1 MASNSSVL
9 IDKSLLSK
17 LDQSLH
23 KIESL
28 FALISGLAV
37 FSLMMLAVISVT
49 GRHSIN
55 QPLPGYVDWIEQA
68 MPLIAFMGIAYTQR
82 NGGHIRMDILVSFL
96 NPGRG
101 LFFPQKWVPFY
112 KKDIFCVFII
122 KPPFFIIKK
131 ARHRPI

>member
-17 LDQSLH
+17 LDQNLH
-23 KIESL
+23 KLESL

-68 MPLIAFMGIAYTQR
+68 MPLIAFMGVAYTQR
-82 NGGHIRMDILVSFL
+82 NGGILGWIFL
-96 NPGRG
+96 
-101 LFFPQKWVPFY
+101 L
-112 KKDIFCVFII
+112 VF
-122 KPPFFIIKK
+122 
-131 ARHRPI
+131 